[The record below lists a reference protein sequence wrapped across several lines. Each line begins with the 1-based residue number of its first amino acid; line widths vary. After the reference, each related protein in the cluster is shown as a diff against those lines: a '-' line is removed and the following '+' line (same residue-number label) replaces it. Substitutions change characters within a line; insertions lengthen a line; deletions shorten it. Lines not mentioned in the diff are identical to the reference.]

1 IMLRSRF
8 FAILTLLAFVALIL
22 PHPTSVT
29 KAETVEPSAAINVA
43 CVFATGGL
51 GDKSFN
57 DMAKLGLDN
66 AIADGIM
73 NAWGSG
79 SAYSEPNE
87 IEEYIGLLENYASAG
102 TYDLIVSIGFD
113 QATAVNETAK
123 AFPTQKIVLID
134 MVVTQGSVRSVV
146 YNTQEG
152 SFLVGAMAGYVTK
165 TDMIGFVGGM
175 DNFIIRPFWAGY
187 KAGAFYVNRDVE
199 VLENFVGNWDDPAT
213 AKAQAEALY
222 AAGCDIVFVAAGK
235 SGLGALEAASQ
246 QTGERYAI
254 GVDADQDGLYP
265 GDILC
270 SMMKRVDLSVYN
282 AVSDVSTGADWPG
295 GIPGTGGLHVNGLG
309 DHGVGISPMTHTQS
323 IVADYIEEVNV
334 TLRGQIVSGDIVVPD
349 NEAAVD
355 EFIEDL
361 GGEEDEGEDIPGF
374 TLLIAVG
381 ALAAVPIIL
390 RRRR

>member
-1 IMLRSRF
+1 MLRSRL
-8 FAILTLLAFVALIL
+8 FAGLTLLAFVAMIL
-22 PHPTSVT
+22 PQPMSVT

-57 DMAKLGLDN
+57 DLSKAGLDD
-66 AIADGIM
+66 AITDGIM

-79 SAYSEPNE
+79 STYSEPNK
-87 IEEYIGLLENYASAG
+87 IEEYLGLLENYATAG

-123 AFPTQKIVLID
+123 AFPNQKIVIID
-134 MVVTQGSVRSVV
+134 MVVIQGSVRSVV
-146 YNTQEG
+146 YNTHEG
-152 SFLVGAMAGYVTK
+152 SFLVGAMAGRVTK
-165 TDMIGFVGGM
+165 TDRIGFVGGM

-187 KAGAFYVNRDVE
+187 KAGATYVNRDIE

-213 AKAQAEALY
+213 GKAQADALY

-235 SGLGALEAASQ
+235 SGLGALEAASA

-254 GVDADQDGLYP
+254 GVDANQDGLYP

-282 AVSDVSTGADWPG
+282 AVNDVATGADWPG
-295 GIPGTGGLHVNGLG
+295 GIPGLGLHINGLADG
-309 DHGVGISPMTHTQS
+309 GVDISPMTHTQA
-323 IVADYIEEVNV
+323 IVADYLEEVNV
-334 TLRGQIVSGDIVVPD
+334 TLRDKIVSGDIIVPD
-349 NEAAVD
+349 NETAVD
-355 EFIEDL
+355 AFIEDL
-361 GGEEDEGEDIPGF
+361 GVEDSGDEDIPGF
-374 TLLIAVG
+374 TLLVAVG
-381 ALAAVPIIL
+381 SLAMVPIIL
-390 RRRR
+390 RRRRN